1 MRWWVSH
8 HITHYVQYSIS
19 LLWMEDYWT
28 TRRHDMTLLL
38 WWSWL
43 PLLSTSVQYSNDMM
57 LVVLYCSATDCLW
70 QWWNVD
76 GWMDG
81 CVGWNVIVIVIVLM
95 DRVVH
100 VRYSIRC
107 GCGCCCCGTSL
118 HSLSPE
124 LANVEWT
131 WRNIGV
137 VFLSFLFP
145 NKRTTV
151 LFSFS
156 TTDTG
161 ISISWREVLM
171 KRCLF

>member
-107 GCGCCCCGTSL
+107 YCGCGCGCCGISL
-118 HSLSPE
+118 IVSPE
-124 LANVEWT
+124 LANVLNELEKESEWY
-131 WRNIGV
+131 IP
-137 VFLSFLFP
+137 FFSFP
-145 NKRTTV
+145 HKRTV
-151 LFSFS
+151 S
-156 TTDTG
+156 
-161 ISISWREVLM
+161 
-171 KRCLF
+171 